1 MTISRRNINKAGF
14 SALTLAAAGL
24 ALTSC
29 SSTTTQSFST
39 VKNSSVESSQI
50 AVGADF
56 GKYDTLSAV
65 DMGIFFPSHV
75 KTSPEDLQR
84 IRQIFRQAF
93 LSRLDGY
100 DVVRDQAGPTT
111 LTVEATLIDF
121 RNATADDVM
130 AVRNELRNIAAPGSL
145 VFLMELKDSRSGDV
159 LGRAADSAATPAFST
174 SAGTATDWTAVESA
188 AAHWAELFR
197 QFLDENLN
205 Q

>member
-1 MTISRRNINKAGF
+1 MNISRRNINKAGF
-14 SALTLAAAGL
+14 SALAVAAAGL
-24 ALTSC
+24 TLASC
-29 SSTTTQSFST
+29 SSTTTQSFTSNQ
-39 VKNSSVESSQI
+39 NSRVEASQI

-56 GKYDTLSAV
+56 GKYDTLNAV
-65 DMGIFFPSHV
+65 DMGIFFPSHA
-75 KTSPEDLQR
+75 KTSPEEQQR
-84 IRQIFRQAF
+84 IRQIFRDAF

-100 DVVRDQAGPTT
+100 DVVRDQVGPTT

-130 AVRNELRNIAAPGSL
+130 AVRSELRDIAAPGSL

-159 LGRAADSAATPAFST
+159 LGRAADSAAAPAFST
-174 SAGTATDWTAVESA
+174 SADTATDWTAVETA

>member
-14 SALTLAAAGL
+14 SALALAAAGL
-24 ALTSC
+24 ALAGC
-29 SSTTTQSFST
+29 SSTTTQSFTSNE
-39 VKNSSVESSQI
+39 NSRVESSQI

-56 GKYDTLSAV
+56 GKYDTLNAV
-65 DMGIFFPSHV
+65 DMGIFFPF
-75 KTSPEDLQR
+75 
-84 IRQIFRQAF
+84 I
-93 LSRLDGY
+93 SRLDGY
-100 DVVRDQAGPTT
+100 DVVRDQTGPTP
-111 LTVEATLIDF
+111 LTAEATLIDF

-145 VFLMELKDSRSGDV
+145 VFLMELKDSRSGEV
-159 LGRAADSAATPAFST
+159 LGRAADSTGAATFST
-174 SAGTATDWTAVESA
+174 SADTDADWAAVETA

>member
-14 SALTLAAAGL
+14 GALTLAAAGL
-24 ALTSC
+24 ALASC

-39 VKNSSVESSQI
+39 VKNSRVESSQI

-56 GKYDTLSAV
+56 GKYDTLNAV
-65 DMGIFFPSHV
+65 DMGIYFPSHV
-75 KTSPEDLQR
+75 QTSPDDLER

-145 VFLMELKDSRSGDV
+145 VFLMELKDSRSGEV
-159 LGRAADSAATPAFST
+159 LGRAADSTGAPGFST
-174 SAGTATDWTAVESA
+174 SAETTTEWAAVEAA

-197 QFLDENLN
+197 LFLDENLN

>member
-1 MTISRRNINKAGF
+1 MTISRRNINKVGF
-14 SALTLAAAGL
+14 GALTMAAVGL
-24 ALTSC
+24 ALASC

-39 VKNSSVESSQI
+39 VKNSRVESSQI

-56 GKYDTLSAV
+56 GKYDTLNAV
-65 DMGIFFPSHV
+65 DMGIYFPSHV
-75 KTSPEDLQR
+75 QTSPEDLQR

-130 AVRNELRNIAAPGSL
+130 AVRNQLRNIAAPGSL
-145 VFLMELKDSRSGDV
+145 VGFV
-159 LGRAADSAATPAFST
+159 PC
-174 SAGTATDWTAVESA
+174 
-188 AAHWAELFR
+188 
-197 QFLDENLN
+197 
-205 Q
+205 

>member
-14 SALTLAAAGL
+14 SALTLAAVGL
-24 ALTSC
+24 ALASC
-29 SSTTTQSFST
+29 SSTTTRSFST

-50 AVGADF
+50 AVGANF
-56 GKYDTLSAV
+56 GKYDTLNAV

-93 LSRLDGY
+93 MSRLDGY

-145 VFLMELKDSRSGDV
+145 VFLMELKDSRSGEV
-159 LGRAADSAATPAFST
+159 LGRAADSTGAPGFST
-174 SAGTATDWTAVESA
+174 SAETASDWAAVESA